1 VISIVGSETLLGRDL
16 REALSEAGIRNVQ
29 LVGAQDELA
38 ITEESGEPAVITPLD
53 EERLQESNAIFC
65 AGSAESTKKA
75 YQLAGAGTGDA
86 PTFIDLTYALED
98 LPAARLRAPVVQ
110 KAPIES
116 NIHVLAHPASTAI
129 ALILG
134 SMPGTIKHSVVQVFE
149 PASERG
155 KAGIHELQQQTT
167 SLLSFRQ
174 MEKKVFDAQIG
185 FAMLA
190 RYGEDA
196 PEQLQTVEQR
206 IERHLA
212 TLLAGSGK
220 PTPMPSMRVTQA
232 PVFHGYSFSLWV
244 EFDGARPDLADLSD
258 ELEGADIDVRGAD
271 LDAPTN
277 IGAAGQSGITAGL
290 IEADRNHPRAVWIW
304 AVADNFRLLVDNAI
318 QVGKALSK

>member
-1 VISIVGSETLLGRDL
+1 MIAIVGSETLLGRDL
-16 REALSEAGIRNVQ
+16 REALSEAGVPDVQ

-53 EERLQESNAIFC
+53 EERLQDADTIFC

-75 YQLAGAGTGDA
+75 YQLAGGG
-86 PTFIDLTYALED
+86 PVFIDLTYALED
-98 LPAARLRAPVVQ
+98 LPAARLRAPLVQ
-110 KAPIES
+110 NTPIES
-116 NIHVLAHPASTAI
+116 RVHVLAHPASTAI

-134 SMPGTIKHSVVQVFE
+134 SVPGTIKHSVVQIFE

-155 KAGIHELQQQTT
+155 KPGIHELQQQTT
-167 SLLSFRQ
+167 SLLSFRP
-174 MEKKVFDAQIG
+174 MEKKVYDAQLG

-196 PEQLQTVEQR
+196 PEQLQSVEQR

-220 PTPMPSMRVTQA
+220 PIQMPSLRVTQA
-232 PVFHGYSFSLWV
+232 PVFHGYSFSLWI
-244 EFDGARPDLADLSD
+244 EFDGARPDLGDLSD
-258 ELEGADIDVRGAD
+258 ELEGADIDIRGAD

-277 IGAAGQSGITAGL
+277 IGAAGQNGITAGV

-318 QVGKALSK
+318 QVGKALLK

>member
-1 VISIVGSETLLGRDL
+1 MISIVGSDTLLGRDL
-16 REALSEAGIRNVQ
+16 REALSEAGVGNVQ

-53 EERLQESNAIFC
+53 EERLQDSDAIFC
-65 AGSAESTKKA
+65 AGSIESTKKA
-75 YQLAGAGTGDA
+75 YQLAGGG

-110 KAPIES
+110 SAPVES
-116 NIHVLAHPASTAI
+116 RVHVLAHPASTAI

-134 SMPGTIKHSVVQVFE
+134 NVPGTIKHSVVQVFE

-174 MEKKVFDAQIG
+174 MEKKVYDAQLG

-196 PEQLQTVEQR
+196 PEQLQAVEQR

-212 TLLAGSGK
+212 TLLASSGK
-220 PTPMPSMRVTQA
+220 PIPMPSMRVTQA
-232 PVFHGYSFSLWV
+232 PVFHGYSFSLWI
-244 EFDGARPDLADLSD
+244 EFDGARPDLAELSD

-277 IGAAGQSGITAGL
+277 IGAAGQSGVTAGV